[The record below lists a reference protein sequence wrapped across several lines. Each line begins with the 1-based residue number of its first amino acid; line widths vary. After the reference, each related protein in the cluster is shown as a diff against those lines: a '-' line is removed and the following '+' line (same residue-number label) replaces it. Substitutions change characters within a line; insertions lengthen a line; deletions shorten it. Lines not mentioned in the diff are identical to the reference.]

1 MATHS
6 STLAWRIQWTEEPG
20 GLQSIGVT
28 KTQTRLSAMSEYA
41 TPPHTHTPHTHTQW
55 LGLLASAA
63 GGPSLIPGWGTR
75 IPQALWQKKKKKH
88 THQILKVME
97 TCKDLWEEWPSWWKQ
112 TNVEATTTVPLDMFK
127 EQKGGQCAREK

>member
-75 IPQALWQKKKKKH
+75 IPQAICL
-88 THQILKVME
+88 L
-97 TCKDLWEEWPSWWKQ
+97 
-112 TNVEATTTVPLDMFK
+112 N
-127 EQKGGQCAREK
+127 